1 MNDDLETGDNS
12 YTIEYID
19 SPMPSGPQR
28 NNMRSQQSFS
38 PEKVNNCCYCSLS
51 ICTGGL
57 CGLCWIGALFGIC
70 PKCQTGN
77 QYN

>member
-28 NNMRSQQSFS
+28 NNMRSQSSFS
-38 PEKVNNCCYCSLS
+38 SEKVNNCCYCSL
-51 ICTGGL
+51 
-57 CGLCWIGALFGIC
+57 LCWVGALFGIC